1 MHGRRQ
7 SGQDKRDGV
16 ESVKVTVIGGGA
28 SGAMCAVLCARA
40 GAEVTLLEKNEKT
53 GKKLFITGKGRC
65 NLTADLPP
73 REFLEGVVR
82 GEKFLRSAVWSFTP
96 EDTKSFFENEG
107 VPLVTERG
115 NRVFPASG
123 KSSDITRA
131 LDRALKESGVSVRL
145 HSEVSKVSKDG
156 EVFTA
161 CLACGERVTSDVL
174 VVATGG
180 KSYPSTGSTGD
191 GYAFAKSFGH
201 SVVKPVPSLVQ
212 LLTKEDVSALNG
224 ISLKNVTLT
233 AQPGEG
239 KSVSEFGEMLFTRRG
254 LSGPIALSLSARLN
268 RTSGGTLH
276 LDLKPALDAEK
287 LDARVLR
294 DFAQRSNADL
304 KNVTRAL
311 LPEKLNLY
319 VLRRAGLSESKK
331 VNSVTK
337 EERERLVRTVKDL
350 TFSFLSVGPF
360 EEAVV
365 TSGGVEL
372 KELTPR
378 CESRLV
384 PGLYFIGEVTDADA
398 YTGGYNLQ
406 IAFSTAAAC
415 ARDIAEKA
423 EKEKA

>member
-1 MHGRRQ
+1 M
-7 SGQDKRDGV
+7 
-16 ESVKVTVIGGGA
+16 KVTVIGGGA
-28 SGAMCAVLCARA
+28 SGAMCAILCARG

-311 LPEKLNLY
+311 LPENSIFTSC
-319 VLRRAGLSESKK
+319 AGQ
-331 VNSVTK
+331 
-337 EERERLVRTVKDL
+337 
-350 TFSFLSVGPF
+350 G
-360 EEAVV
+360 
-365 TSGGVEL
+365 
-372 KELTPR
+372 
-378 CESRLV
+378 
-384 PGLYFIGEVTDADA
+384 
-398 YTGGYNLQ
+398 
-406 IAFSTAAAC
+406 
-415 ARDIAEKA
+415 
-423 EKEKA
+423 

>member
-1 MHGRRQ
+1 MR
-7 SGQDKRDGV
+7 
-16 ESVKVTVIGGGA
+16 VTVVGGGA
-28 SGAMCAVLCARA
+28 SGCFAAVLLARG

-82 GEKFLRSAVWSFTP
+82 GEKFLRSAVWSFPP
-96 EDTKSFFENEG
+96 ESTKKFFEDMG

-131 LDRALKESGVSVRL
+131 LDRALKESGVRVML
-145 HSEVSKVSKDG
+145 HSEVKSAKKEGEEFVVTLSDG
-156 EVFTA
+156 
-161 CLACGERVTSDVL
+161 GEIRSDFL
-174 VVATGG
+174 VIATGG

-191 GYAFAKSFGH
+191 GYAFAESFGH

-212 LLTKEDVSALNG
+212 LLTKEDVSPLNG
-224 ISLKNVTLT
+224 ISLKNIALT
-233 AQPGEG
+233 AALPKGSE
-239 KSVSEFGEMLFTRRG
+239 VSEFGEMLFTKRG
-254 LSGPIALSLSARLN
+254 LSGPVALSLSARLN
-268 RTSGGTLH
+268 RVSGGALT
-276 LDLKPALDAEK
+276 LDLKPALSREK

-294 DFAQRSNADL
+294 DFAERKNDFAERKNADL

-311 LPEKLNLY
+311 LPERLNLY
-319 VLRRAGLSESKK
+319 VLKRAGLSPDEK
-331 VNSVTK
+331 VNSVTR
-337 EERERLVRTVKDL
+337 EERSRLVDTVKGL
-350 TFSFLSVGPF
+350 TFSFAGVGPF

-365 TSGGVEL
+365 TSGGVDTS
-372 KELTPR
+372 ELTPK

-384 PGLYFIGEVTDADA
+384 PGLYFTGEVIDCDA

-406 IAFSTAAAC
+406 IAFSTAAQAAGDII
-415 ARDIAEKA
+415 ARGSKDGRRD
-423 EKEKA
+423 

>member
-1 MHGRRQ
+1 M
-7 SGQDKRDGV
+7 
-16 ESVKVTVIGGGA
+16 ENVKVTVIGGGA
-28 SGAMCAVLCARA
+28 AGALCAVLLARSGIA
-40 GAEVTLLEKNEKT
+40 VTLLEKNEKT

-82 GEKFLRSAVWSFTP
+82 GEKFLRSAVWTFTP
-96 EDTKSFFENEG
+96 EDTKKFFEDEG
-107 VPLVTERG
+107 VALVTERG

-123 KSSDITRA
+123 KSSDVTRA
-131 LDRALKESGVSVRL
+131 LDRALKESGVRVEL
-145 HSEVSKVSKDG
+145 CTEVKKAEKKG
-156 EVFTA
+156 EKF
-161 CLACGERVTSDVL
+161 LVTSSDGREFFSDIL

-191 GYAFAKSFGH
+191 GYDIARSFGQ

-212 LLTKEDVSALNG
+212 LLTHEDVSSLNG
-224 ISLKNVTLT
+224 ISLKNVTLS
-233 AQPGEG
+233 AEVKGG
-239 KSVSEFGEMLFTRRG
+239 KTLSEFGELLFTKRG
-254 LSGPIALSLSARLN
+254 ISGPVALTLSAHLN
-268 RTSGGTLH
+268 RVGGATLR
-276 LDLKPALDAEK
+276 LDLKPALTHEK

-294 DFAQRSNADL
+294 DFAERKNADL

-311 LPEKLNLY
+311 LPERLNLY
-319 VLRRAGLSESKK
+319 VLRRAGLSPEAK
-331 VNSVTK
+331 VNAVTR
-337 EERERLVRTVKDL
+337 EERERLVRTVKGL
-350 TFSFLSVGPF
+350 TFGFASVGPF

-372 KELTPR
+372 KELTPK

-384 PGLYFIGEVTDADA
+384 KGLYFAGEVLDCDA

-415 ARDIAEKA
+415 AADIAAKA
-423 EKEKA
+423 QNAREG

>member
-1 MHGRRQ
+1 M
-7 SGQDKRDGV
+7 
-16 ESVKVTVIGGGA
+16 ENVKVTVIGGGA
-28 SGAMCAVLCARA
+28 AGTLCAVLLARSGIA
-40 GAEVTLLEKNEKT
+40 VTLLEKNEKT

-82 GEKFLRSAVWSFTP
+82 GEKFLRSAVWTFTP
-96 EDTKSFFENEG
+96 EDTKKFFEDEG
-107 VPLVTERG
+107 VALVTERG

-123 KSSDITRA
+123 KSSDVTRA
-131 LDRALKESGVSVRL
+131 LDRALKESGVL
-145 HSEVSKVSKDG
+145 
-156 EVFTA
+156 
-161 CLACGERVTSDVL
+161 VTSSDGREFFSDIL

-191 GYAFAKSFGH
+191 GYDLARSFGH

-212 LLTKEDVSALNG
+212 LLTHEDVSSLNG
-224 ISLKNVTLT
+224 ISLKNVTLS
-233 AQPGEG
+233 AEVKGG
-239 KSVSEFGEMLFTRRG
+239 KTLSEFGELLFTKRG
-254 LSGPIALSLSARLN
+254 ISGPVALTLSAHLN
-268 RTSGGTLH
+268 RVGGATLR
-276 LDLKPALDAEK
+276 LDLKPALTHEK

-294 DFAQRSNADL
+294 DFAERKNADL

-311 LPEKLNLY
+311 LPERLNLY
-319 VLRRAGLSESKK
+319 VLRLAGLSPEAK
-331 VNSVTK
+331 VNAVTR
-337 EERERLVRTVKDL
+337 EERERLVRTVKGL
-350 TFSFLSVGPF
+350 TFGFASVGPF

-372 KELTPR
+372 KELTPK

-384 PGLYFIGEVTDADA
+384 KGLYFAGEVIDCDA

-415 ARDIAEKA
+415 SADIAAKA
-423 EKEKA
+423 QNAREG